1 MWQARFHLALP
12 RVLAQHPTARF
23 VFLTLTQKNVLI
35 GELRLTLRQMNRA
48 WERLS
53 QRKSFNVVLGW
64 IRTTEVTRGH
74 DGTAHPHFHVLLMVP
89 SNYFTKNFLTQAQW
103 MEMWRKASRLGYDP
117 TVDIRAVKDRL
128 GRDIPS
134 AARETLKYSVKPSDM
149 KADPSWFLELTIQ
162 LRNLRFIASGGLLKN
177 VLRPEKESQED
188 LLLLREAEPTDE
200 KASVFFGWKPVPKRY
215 KRTRPERMSGAN

>member
-23 VFLTLTQKNVLI
+23 VFLTLTPKNVLI
-35 GELRLTLRQMNRA
+35 GELRVTLRHMNRA

-53 QRKSFNVVLGW
+53 QRKSFKVTLGW
-64 IRTTEVTRGH
+64 IRTTEVTRGQ
-74 DGTAHPHFHVLLMVP
+74 DGTAHPHFQGLLMVP

-103 MEMWRKASRLGYDP
+103 MEMWRKASRLDYDP
-117 TVDIRAVKDRL
+117 IVDIRRVQDGP
-128 GRDIPS
+128 GRGILS

-149 KADPSWFLELTIQ
+149 KADPPWFLELTIQ

-177 VLRPEKESQED
+177 VLRPEKESQKD

-215 KRTRPERMSGAN
+215 KRTRPECMSAPS